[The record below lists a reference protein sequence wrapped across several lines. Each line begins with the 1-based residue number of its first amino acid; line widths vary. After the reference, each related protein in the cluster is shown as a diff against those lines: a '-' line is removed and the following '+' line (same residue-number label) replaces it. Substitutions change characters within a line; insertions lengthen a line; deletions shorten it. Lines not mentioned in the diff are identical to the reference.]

1 LAFGGLFVLYFGHFI
16 TIKYYVSLHSIDDLF
31 NTNTNSPKTKK
42 TPKTNKQFLNPKH
55 HIHKHSRGRKL
66 MNQTVKIINK
76 AKKEGRKVLLENEAK
91 TICTE
96 YGISVTKFNLAKNEK
111 EAASQ
116 ADQIGYPVVLKIV
129 SPDIIHK
136 SEAGGVI
143 VNLKTP
149 AEVSIAY
156 KKIIDNAKKYKS
168 DAKIVGVLVQEMAP
182 QSTEVIV
189 GAIKDPQFGQT
200 VMFGL
205 GGIFVELLK
214 DVNFRIAP
222 INTED
227 AKEMITQLKAF
238 PLLNGYRNT
247 PPADIDAL
255 TTILCN
261 VSRLVMENP
270 EIKEL
275 DLNPVMAYPKG
286 AKTVDARII
295 LE

>member
-1 LAFGGLFVLYFGHFI
+1 
-16 TIKYYVSLHSIDDLF
+16 
-31 NTNTNSPKTKK
+31 
-42 TPKTNKQFLNPKH
+42 
-55 HIHKHSRGRKL
+55 
-66 MNQTVKIINK
+66 MNQTATIINQ
-76 AKKEGRKVLLENEAK
+76 AKKEGRKALLESEAK
-91 TICTE
+91 TICSE
-96 YGISVTKFNLAKNEK
+96 YGIPVTKFALAKSET
-111 EAASQ
+111 EAAVK
-116 ADQIGYPVVLKIV
+116 ADQIGYPIVLKIV

-136 SEAGGVI
+136 SDAGGVL
-143 VNLKTP
+143 VNLKNTQEV
-149 AEVSIAY
+149 AEGY
-156 KKIIDNAKKYKS
+156 RKILNNVKKYKA

-182 QSTEVIV
+182 QSIEVIV

-214 DVNFRIAP
+214 DVNFRVAP
-222 INTED
+222 LTGED
-227 AKEMITQLKAF
+227 AKEMITQLKAY

-255 TTILCN
+255 VGILCST
-261 VSRLVMENP
+261 SRLVMDNP
-270 EIKEL
+270 VIKEL

>member
-1 LAFGGLFVLYFGHFI
+1 L
-16 TIKYYVSLHSIDDLF
+16 
-31 NTNTNSPKTKK
+31 
-42 TPKTNKQFLNPKH
+42 
-55 HIHKHSRGRKL
+55 
-66 MNQTVKIINK
+66 NQTAKIINQ
-76 AKKEGRKVLLENEAK
+76 AKKEGRKTLLEPEAK
-91 TICTE
+91 TIIAE
-96 YGISVTKFNLAKNEK
+96 YGISTNKFSLAKTGE
-111 EAASQ
+111 EAVAY
-116 ADQIGYPVVLKIV
+116 AEQIGYPIVLKIV

-143 VNLKTP
+143 VNLKN
-149 AEVSIAY
+149 ADEVAAAY
-156 KKIIDNAKKYKS
+156 KKILENAAKYKA

-189 GAIKDPQFGQT
+189 GAVKDPQFGQT
-200 VMFGL
+200 IMFGL

-214 DVNFRIAP
+214 DVNFRVAP
-222 INTED
+222 ITAQD
-227 AKEMITQLKAF
+227 AKEMITQLKAY

-255 TTILCN
+255 VNILCN
-261 VSRLVMENP
+261 VSRLIMEHT

-275 DLNPVMAYPKG
+275 DLNPVLAYPKG

>member
-1 LAFGGLFVLYFGHFI
+1 
-16 TIKYYVSLHSIDDLF
+16 
-31 NTNTNSPKTKK
+31 
-42 TPKTNKQFLNPKH
+42 
-55 HIHKHSRGRKL
+55 
-66 MNQTVKIINK
+66 MNQTTKIIIQ
-76 AKKEGRKVLLENEAK
+76 AKKEGRKALLENEAK
-91 TICTE
+91 TICNE
-96 YGISVTKFNLAKNEK
+96 YGIPVTKFNLAKNMN
-111 EAASQ
+111 EAAAK

-136 SEAGGVI
+136 SDAGGVI
-143 VNLKTP
+143 LNLKTP
-149 AEVSIAY
+149 TEVNIAY
-156 KKIIDNAKKYKS
+156 KKIIENAKKYKS

-182 QSTEVIV
+182 PSTEVIV

-205 GGIFVELLK
+205 GGIFVELLN

-222 INTED
+222 INAED

-255 TTILCN
+255 EAILCS
-261 VSRLVMENP
+261 VSHLIMENP

-275 DLNPVMAYPKG
+275 DLNPIMAYPKG